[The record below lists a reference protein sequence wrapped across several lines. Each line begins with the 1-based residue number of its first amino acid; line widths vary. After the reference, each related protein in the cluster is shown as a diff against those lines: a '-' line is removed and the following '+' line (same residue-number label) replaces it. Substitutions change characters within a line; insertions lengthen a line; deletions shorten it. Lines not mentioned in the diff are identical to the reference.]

1 MLRTAFLYIALTLA
15 ACSSGKIAREV
26 KKDTE
31 EKLKSPVT
39 LTAKGGDYTFN
50 LHENSFFDY
59 QGRSQF
65 YAGTFKQEGDTLM
78 LAFHNNHKP
87 EDLIGKALMRRNE
100 GRVVLLA
107 KEASDNRVLLIQQ

>member
-1 MLRTAFLYIALTLA
+1 MLRIAFLYLALTFA
-15 ACSSGKIAREV
+15 ACSSTKITREV

-39 LTAKGGDYTFN
+39 LMAKGGDYTFS
-50 LHENSFFDY
+50 LHENNFFDY
-59 QGRSQF
+59 HGRSDF

-87 EDLIGKALMRRNE
+87 EDLIGKALLRRNE
-100 GRVVLLA
+100 GRLVLLS
-107 KEASDNRVLLIQQ
+107 KEPTANRILTIQQ